1 MQERQ
6 GRYLGAHQDLGVHAH
21 GKGVRRKRLWQDGLS
36 EPIVEFVGY
45 DAYDQYAVFVS
56 GSKKKKWRLLL
67 DLGQAKGVTDRVA
80 MGKVALCQCLID
92 YDDRSAT
99 LILGLIPNTSL

>member
-1 MQERQ
+1 M
-6 GRYLGAHQDLGVHAH
+6 
-21 GKGVRRKRLWQDGLS
+21 
-36 EPIVEFVGY
+36 
-45 DAYDQYAVFVS
+45 S